1 MSKML
6 KNSSSKRSFDPRE
19 LRSELRSEVS
29 SDHLVVRATGWT
41 MRHQRIIEM
50 ELEWQRLEAAL
61 FTKAA
66 TREISCA
73 AAMKGKFA
81 EAKRMRALDA
91 EIGVGY
97 RELAFEAGEIQAMK
111 SSSVAAALAKVEL
124 GLRVQGPYDWRDHA
138 RQLIDEGIGELKS
151 MLEDVDLA

>member
-111 SSSVAAALAKVEL
+111 SSSVSVVSTTLRGAPLASK
-124 GLRVQGPYDWRDHA
+124 
-138 RQLIDEGIGELKS
+138 RQLARS
-151 MLEDVDLA
+151 VAFASCCSRRRSSSTFSRQ